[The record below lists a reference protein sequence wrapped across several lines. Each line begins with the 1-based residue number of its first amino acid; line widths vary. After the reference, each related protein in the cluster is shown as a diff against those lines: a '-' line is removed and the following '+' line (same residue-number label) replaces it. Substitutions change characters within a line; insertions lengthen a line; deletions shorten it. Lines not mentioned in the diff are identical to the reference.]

1 VTSSDIAP
9 LKQQIEVLW
18 HMLQLRATW
27 QPLFFLAFFNAFAL
41 HNSAWGNY
49 LKTAYH
55 FDAFQYGSM
64 SAIGA
69 SVTFLGIYVY
79 RYCIMNTY
87 DHSWHQVYYFAGFIM
102 CLFSILNILLVFNV
116 NEAMGI
122 PAFWF
127 SIGDTAIIS
136 FAKGIQVLPLAIIF
150 VAVCPQNQEGVAFAL
165 LTSITNLAHAFAYT
179 ISNILLVLWP
189 VELPDL
195 ENHHYDGVWKLTLFT
210 SVIGMIPLL
219 FVKKLLPK
227 TRNDLEELKL
237 ERSVLG
243 ARAVFGLYIF
253 GFVWVT
259 VLSILSVV
267 KPCSVFVGGQGC

>member
-1 VTSSDIAP
+1 
-9 LKQQIEVLW
+9 
-18 HMLQLRATW
+18 
-27 QPLFFLAFFNAFAL
+27 
-41 HNSAWGNY
+41 
-49 LKTAYH
+49 
-55 FDAFQYGSM
+55 
-64 SAIGA
+64 
-69 SVTFLGIYVY
+69 
-79 RYCIMNTY
+79 
-87 DHSWHQVYYFAGFIM
+87 M

-259 VLSILSVV
+259 VLSILAVV